1 MTHTIKSD
9 SNVNIPESGVLQG
22 KIGKLYK
29 KLPDSF
35 PRSVRI
41 KAILSY
47 VGIFGKINSDAKT
60 VEKVIDICQ
69 KTGRNNT
76 FMTPELNNEG
86 DKIAETVHSFM
97 NKLSD
102 SDCKAFAGKLRAHK
116 RIKTLTLE
124 NVKDDTKA
132 A

>member
-9 SNVNIPESGVLQG
+9 SNVNLPESAFLEG
-22 KIGKLYK
+22 KFGKLYE

-47 VGIFGKINSDAKT
+47 LNIVGKINSDSET
-60 VEKVIDICQ
+60 VKEVIDICQ

-76 FMTPELNNEG
+76 FMSPKLNNEG